1 MHIRKIFRN
10 EAASKKRPKFNY
22 DALYEAICEEAL
34 FPDKYLPRLRKAI
47 YAGAYDAI
55 FSKLRSWNGS
65 SDPTEIAMDFDPLF
79 RSFIEADVSLQDPP
93 VVLEISDDS
102 PTEDILT
109 RYRFKDRSGKMHY
122 AFQYDGGDVFTVDKA
137 EFDAWNDGSGEEDES
152 AKATVTSRNLRR
164 FYKDLQAALKKVGR
178 DGYDS
183 FDEFKDDLEGIG
195 QAILFNVATDDEY
208 DAWCQSHK
216 GKDTG
221 FTDHYFKVADDAI
234 KKIKAPLAAKY
245 TGFDV
250 DSDKDDTQVFVFLT
264 VDAIGD

>member
-10 EAASKKRPKFNY
+10 EAAPKKGSKFNY
-22 DALYEAICEEAL
+22 DAIYKAICEEAG
-34 FPDKYLPRLRKAI
+34 FPDEYLAPLRKAI

-55 FSKLRSWNGS
+55 FSKLRSWIGS
-65 SDPTEIAMDFDPLF
+65 SDPTDIAVDFDPLF
-79 RSFIEADVSLQDPP
+79 RSFIEADVSLKNPP

-102 PTEDILT
+102 PTENIMT
-109 RYRFKDRSGKMHY
+109 RYRFKDGSGKIHY

-137 EFDAWNDGSGEEDES
+137 EFDSWNDGSEEDES
-152 AKATVTSRNLRR
+152 AKAAVTSRNLRR
-164 FYKDLQAALKKVGR
+164 FYKDLQAALKKVDR

-208 DAWCQSHK
+208 DAWCQAHN

-234 KKIKAPLAAKY
+234 KEIKAALSAKY
-245 TGFDV
+245 TGFDI
-250 DSDKDDTQVFVFLT
+250 DSDTDDTQVFVFLT